1 MKILIELIG
10 IALILAGIIFTAQS
24 KALLGP
30 PSSFMYS
37 NPSWTINGSMVIVAG
52 IIVLILGII
61 FRVISRYKLNH
72 EK

>member
-10 IALILAGIIFTAQS
+10 IALILTGVIFTAQS

-37 NPSWTINGSMVIVAG
+37 NPSWTVNGSMVIIAG

-61 FRVISRYKLNH
+61 LRVISRYKLKQ

>member
-10 IALILAGIIFTAQS
+10 IALILAGVIFTAQS
-24 KALLGP
+24 KAQLGP

-37 NPSWTINGSMVIVAG
+37 NPSWTINGSMVIIAG
-52 IIVLILGII
+52 IIVLILGVI
-61 FRVISRYKLNH
+61 FRFISRYKLKH